1 MTVTFLYGDHGK
13 YIEVEQDIFEYNQL
27 DYLYVF
33 QPRFL
38 KNLTSVVINAQ
49 GQRLEFGF
57 EVSGDRMTVKAPDGT
72 VWSETTYAGEFPAQ
86 RVTSTAARNTR
97 RTTRETMSRRTG
109 NTSKSATR
117 P

>member
-38 KNLTSVVINAQ
+38 KT
-49 GQRLEFGF
+49 
-57 EVSGDRMTVKAPDGT
+57 
-72 VWSETTYAGEFPAQ
+72 
-86 RVTSTAARNTR
+86 
-97 RTTRETMSRRTG
+97 
-109 NTSKSATR
+109 
-117 P
+117 

>member
-1 MTVTFLYGDHGK
+1 MEYAFQCTYNADSLVTSITSDQMTVTFLYGDHGK

-57 EVSGDRMTVKAPDGT
+57 EVSGDR
-72 VWSETTYAGEFPAQ
+72 
-86 RVTSTAARNTR
+86 
-97 RTTRETMSRRTG
+97 
-109 NTSKSATR
+109 KSWDTLAIKVFWYSSILSSSSDI
-117 P
+117 